1 MAFFPI
7 SVSLLGLVASASGLT
22 FDIPT
27 SPPPNS
33 SGQLS
38 AAPVGVSLE
47 FFTFPEYIQDV
58 KSTMTCLEN
67 LKDLTGTWP
76 PMRIGG
82 TTQDRATYDS
92 SSTEAVTYTVASP
105 GAAPETLTYGPSFI
119 SLAATYAG
127 EVIIGLNRRLDDITN
142 TISAAILA
150 QSKMK
155 NLYSIELGNEPN
167 FFVDSDPIANGASWT
182 AAADEAS
189 QVSWQDAVCG
199 NLSATDIISAGVYF
213 GTSPM
218 SLVGLTA
225 REGEANDYVKDYC
238 SHNYPQSSGSYNL
251 ATLMGHSDIATQI
264 KPYAAE
270 ISAAAGKRKPH
281 IFGETNSATQGG
293 GGISPTFGAALWIL
307 DYVMQTVLMGT
318 DALYFH
324 QGTIGNCKLSGI
336 SYPSHHNLTLKANT
350 VGGAATIL
358 GPLITVLTSPP
369 WRSRTPT
376 RLRLWIAKIQ
386 HTQPTPSTRLALLFG
401 SFYTTPTTI
410 SLPAECV
417 RRRHTHCLRLSS
429 PSVTAKRL
437 TAPYATSRVDQGQN
451 PTVAG
456 QTFVNGTCTIQG
468 TESVETVPVSGGKA
482 TFTVAASEALLVYL

>member
-1 MAFFPI
+1 MAFLPLSASF
-7 SVSLLGLVASASGLT
+7 LGLAASASGLS
-22 FDIPT
+22 FNVPT
-27 SPPPNS
+27 SPPSNS

-58 KSTMTCLEN
+58 ESTTTCLQN

-92 SSTEAVTYTVASP
+92 SSTEAVTYTVASA

-119 SLAATYAG
+119 SLAAEYAG
-127 EVIIGLNRRLDDITN
+127 EVIIGLNRRLDDISN
-142 TISAAILA
+142 TISAALLA
-150 QSKMK
+150 QSKME

-199 NLSATDIISAGVYF
+199 NLSTTEIISAGVYF

-218 SLVGLTA
+218 SLVSLTA
-225 REGEANDYVKDYC
+225 KEGDADEYVKDYC

-264 KPYAAE
+264 EPYAAE
-270 ISAAAGKRKPH
+270 VSAAAGKGKPH

-307 DYVMQTVLMGT
+307 DYVMQSVLMGT
-318 DALYFH
+318 NALYFH
-324 QGTIGNCKLSGI
+324 QGTVGNCSPYYGAYFATMALANADQIAPLDSQDTAYAAYAIYKAGVPVRVLLYNSDYYISSSGTRSSQTYTLSG
-336 SYPSHHNLTLKANT
+336 
-350 VGGAATIL
+350 
-358 GPLITVLTSPP
+358 
-369 WRSRTPT
+369 
-376 RLRLWIAKIQ
+376 
-386 HTQPTPSTRLALLFG
+386 
-401 SFYTTPTTI
+401 
-410 SLPAECV
+410 
-417 RRRHTHCLRLSS
+417 LSS
-429 PSVTAKRL
+429 SSVTAKRL
-437 TAPYATSRVDQGQN
+437 TAPYATSRIDQGEN

-456 QTFVNGTCTIQG
+456 QMFANGTCTIQG
-468 TESVETVPVSGGKA
+468 TESVETVTISGGEA